1 MMGIPGVKIGPV
13 STAWLREIGIESADD
28 LKRIGIVEAYR
39 QIKALHPREVSLNLL
54 YGLEAALVGIHW
66 SKHLVGAD
74 RHRCEEQHAVGFT
87 LAVQQHDAI
96 EQAVGALL
104 RRHL

>member
-66 SKHLVGAD
+66 KDIPPERKAELKSEVGD
-74 RHRCEEQHAVGFT
+74 
-87 LAVQQHDAI
+87 L
-96 EQAVGALL
+96 
-104 RRHL
+104 